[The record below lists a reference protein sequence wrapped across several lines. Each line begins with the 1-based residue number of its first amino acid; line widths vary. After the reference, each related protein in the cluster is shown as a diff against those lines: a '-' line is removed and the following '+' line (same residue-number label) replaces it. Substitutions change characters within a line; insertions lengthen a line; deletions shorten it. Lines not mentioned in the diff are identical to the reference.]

1 MGIKE
6 DRAGASTISGWAGN
20 AKSSSNLP
28 KARLTP
34 LAAATYWDNATAAHD
49 KVNMENNPPR
59 ILLVDDEPDNL
70 YLLEELLKSEGYL
83 TLKAFSG
90 MEALAIARNELPD
103 LILLDV
109 MMPGLNGF
117 EVCEQLR
124 MDTLL
129 QTVPVI
135 FLTALRDDSSRM
147 RGLELMG
154 DDYITK
160 PINHKLLLTKMA
172 SILRMQQ
179 MRSQQ
184 LQQQIN
190 HQLNQQTKNQ
200 QSERD
205 INQILS
211 EKLRLFVPD
220 QFMCRIAPNG
230 VESIQMGNAKEEEIT
245 VLFGDIRG
253 FTGISESQSAGETFQ
268 WLNAFFTQM
277 NACIN
282 ANYGFIDKYMGDA
295 LMAVFDRKG
304 HAQDALNAAV
314 KMQQSVK
321 EFNQHL
327 VEYKLSEPINIGI
340 GIDTGIAVIGALGA
354 EGRIDS
360 TVIGDVVNTAARLEE
375 LTKHYDCGIIASKNA
390 IAHLDQPELFY
401 LRWLGCVAPRGKQQA
416 QDIYEVQTTAT
427 QPSTESIFDPGVQA
441 WQAGTL

>member
-1 MGIKE
+1 M
-6 DRAGASTISGWAGN
+6 D
-20 AKSSSNLP
+20 
-28 KARLTP
+28 
-34 LAAATYWDNATAAHD
+34 
-49 KVNMENNPPR
+49 NNPPR
-59 ILLVDDEPDNL
+59 ILLVDDEPDNI

-83 TLKAFSG
+83 TMKAFSG
-90 MEALAIARNELPD
+90 TEALALARKELPD
-103 LILLDV
+103 MILLDV
-109 MMPGLNGF
+109 MMPGIDGF
-117 EVCEQLR
+117 EVCQQLR

-135 FLTALRDDSSRM
+135 FLTALKDDTSRM

-184 LQQQIN
+184 VQQQIN
-190 HQLNQQTKNQ
+190 QQLNQQTPPGL
-200 QSERD
+200 QSGN
-205 INQILS
+205 INQILT

-230 VESIQMGNAKEEEIT
+230 VESIKWGNAKEEELT
-245 VLFGDIRG
+245 VLFCDIRG
-253 FTGISESQSAGETFQ
+253 FTGISESQSAGETFK

-282 ANYGFIDKYMGDA
+282 ANHGFIDKYMGDA
-295 LMAVFDRKG
+295 LMAVFDRAG
-304 HAQDALNAAV
+304 NHAEDALSAAV
-314 KMQQSVK
+314 MMQQSVK
-321 EFNQHL
+321 EFNNNL
-327 VEYKLSEPINIGI
+327 VQYNLTQPINIGI

-375 LTKHYDCGIIASKNA
+375 LTKHYNCGIIASLAA
-390 IAHLDQPELFY
+390 IAKLERTDLFY
-401 LRWLGCVAPRGKQQA
+401 LRWLDCVTPRGKQQA
-416 QDIYEVQTTAT
+416 QDIYEVQAGAT
-427 QPSTESIFDPGVQA
+427 QPSTETIFDSGVQA